1 MVRAYHG
8 VMNMASGTSVVEGLT
23 AMFINPLRTALSTLG
38 VVMGIASVIATLA
51 LADGMERYAR
61 SQLAAQTDVQAITVS
76 SRTQEIREGFAFPN
90 RNYPIFSLHD
100 AEELQSFLGSDGDVT
115 MSVGGQAIVT
125 TATAPPHAASVTA
138 TLANF
143 LLFGDKDVA
152 IGRYFTEIEVT
163 HNAPVLVLSYKL
175 ASELSPDRDPRTML
189 GREVR
194 VRGRALS
201 VIGVMPAYTGETG
214 YQIYIPLRAAGAAL
228 GGSAL
233 RLTPSML
240 VRAPTLE
247 SVDATK
253 QSIVEWLATRYRDWQ
268 ARVVLATS
276 LARLE
281 QARTAMLVL
290 KLVMAGFA
298 SIALVVGG
306 VGIMNVLLA
315 SVTERTRE
323 IGVRKAM
330 GARRRDILF
339 QFLAESVAI
348 AGVGSGVG
356 TVVGLSVAFAV
367 AALVRW
373 RVPGA
378 QLHAAVTPATLLTG
392 IVSAAVIGLS
402 FGTFPALRAARLSP
416 IDAIR
421 HE

>member
-1 MVRAYHG
+1 MA
-8 VMNMASGTSVVEGLT
+8 VMNMASGTSVVEGIT
-23 AMFINPLRTALSTLG
+23 AMFINPLRTTLSTLG

-51 LADGMERYAR
+51 LADGMERFAR

-76 SRTQEIREGFAFPN
+76 SKTQEIREGFAFPN
-90 RNYPIFSLHD
+90 RTYPIFSLRD
-100 AEELQSFLGSDGDVT
+100 AAELQSFLGSEGDVT

-125 TATAPPHAASVTA
+125 TSTAPPHAASVTA

-143 LLFGDKDVA
+143 LLIGEKDVA

-163 HNAPVLVLSYKL
+163 RNAPVLVLSYKL
-175 ASELSPDRDPRTML
+175 AAELSPDRDPRTML

-194 VRGRALS
+194 VRGRSLA
-201 VIGVMPAYTGETG
+201 VIGVMPSYTGETG
-214 YQIYIPLRAAGAAL
+214 FQIYIPLRAAGAAL
-228 GGSAL
+228 GAQ
-233 RLTPSML
+233 RLTPAML

-268 ARVVLATS
+268 AQVVLATS

-281 QARTAMLVL
+281 QARAAMLVL

-348 AGVGSGVG
+348 AGVGTGVG

-378 QLHAAVTPATLLTG
+378 QLHAAVTPATLATG